1 MGKKDYFSH
10 GNWNAICDICGQKYK
25 GTELKMQWNN
35 LFTCPTCFEPRN
47 PQDFVKG
54 VRDDMRV
61 PIARPDSKPETF
73 ITIPITPDD
82 L

>member
-1 MGKKDYFSH
+1 MGSKDYYSH
-10 GNWNAICDICGQKYK
+10 GNNNVECDLCGQKYK
-25 GTELKMQWNN
+25 RTDCKMQWNN

-54 VRDDMRV
+54 VPDNQRA
-61 PIARPDSKPETF
+61 PITRYNPTITF
-73 ITIPITPDD
+73 VTNQITPDD